1 MDWKNIIEQA
11 QERHGLTQVQ
21 LAELAHCTQPHISD
35 LKAGRVTEP
44 RYSLGAR
51 LVELAS
57 AARRK
62 ASANTRNNH
71 STQEA

>member
-62 ASANTRNNH
+62 TTNTRNTTT
-71 STQEA
+71 TQEA